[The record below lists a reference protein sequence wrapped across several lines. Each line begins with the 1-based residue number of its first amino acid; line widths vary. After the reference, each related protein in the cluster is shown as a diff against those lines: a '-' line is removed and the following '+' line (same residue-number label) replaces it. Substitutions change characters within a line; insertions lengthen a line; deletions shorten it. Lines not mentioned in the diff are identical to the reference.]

1 MVLLYPVPQRNPRYG
16 FASIIGTFADE
27 RAHRGESPQGI
38 FPLFGNILQENGE
51 GKGLLFVFPCQHT
64 VRLFCGLFH
73 ALDAV
78 TVGCG
83 IGFGGEQR
91 ITDGFDRLIGDIDHN
106 Q

>member
-1 MVLLYPVPQRNPRYG
+1 MVLLYPVPRGNPRYG
-16 FASIIGTFADE
+16 FASIIDIFADG
-27 RAHRGESPQGI
+27 AHIEENRRRGCCS
-38 FPLFGNILQENGE
+38 LGNILQEDGE
-51 GKGLLFVFPCQHT
+51 GEGLLFIFPCQHT

-83 IGFGGEQR
+83 ISFGGEQR
-91 ITDGFDRLIGDIDHN
+91 ITNGLDRLIGGIDHN